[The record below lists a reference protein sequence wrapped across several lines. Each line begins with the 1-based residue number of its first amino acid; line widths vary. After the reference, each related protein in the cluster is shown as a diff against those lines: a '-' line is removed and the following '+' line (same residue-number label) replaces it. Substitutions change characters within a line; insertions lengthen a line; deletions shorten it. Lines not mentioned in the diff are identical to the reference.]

1 MKNKT
6 LFALVLALATVFFPL
21 ETWAKKTVLTGIDVL
36 TQQHFKCLQGKR
48 VGLITNPTGVNA
60 NLVST
65 VDVLKAAPGVN
76 LVALY
81 GPEHGVRG
89 DIHAGDKVETARDA
103 KTGLPVFSLYGKTR
117 KPTPEMLKDVD
128 VLVYDIQDI
137 GCRSFTFI
145 STMGLAMEA
154 AAENDKEFV
163 VLDRPNP
170 LGGLN
175 VLSQSV

>member
-6 LFALVLALATVFFPL
+6 LFAIALALAAMLCPT
-21 ETWAKKTVLTGIDVL
+21 ETWAKKAVLTGIDVL
-36 TQQHFKCLQGKR
+36 AQQHFKCLQGKR

-65 VDVLKAAPGVN
+65 IDVLKAAPGVN

-137 GCRSFTFI
+137 GCR
-145 STMGLAMEA
+145 
-154 AAENDKEFV
+154 
-163 VLDRPNP
+163 
-170 LGGLN
+170 
-175 VLSQSV
+175 